1 MPSPEANAVIDMY
14 LQYRMEND
22 APGRTHEELRVM
34 SDQIF
39 ENQPPALDA
48 EVQPAELGGV
58 ATERTVASGAD
69 AERVVV
75 YVHGGGYI
83 CGSARNQ
90 RKFLAELSR
99 RAGAEV
105 HAVEYRLAPEHPF
118 PAAVDDVVAAYE
130 GAIAAAN
137 GRPVVVGGDSA
148 GGGLAIGSVVEM
160 RRRGMQL
167 PAAMFALSPWADM
180 TLTGD
185 AISSN
190 ANADVMV
197 RFEDLKVMRE
207 CYVGR
212 GDAAHPAAS
221 PALADLT
228 GMPPLLVH
236 VGSDEILAGDAAAL
250 VDAARKAGVDAQLH
264 SADGMFHIYPVL
276 APDLP
281 ESQAAI
287 SSLAQFIR
295 SAG

>member
-1 MPSPEANAVIDMY
+1 VANGINPDR
-14 LQYRMEND
+14 L
-22 APGRTHEELRVM
+22 
-34 SDQIF
+34 
-39 ENQPPALDA
+39 
-48 EVQPAELGGV
+48 
-58 ATERTVASGAD
+58 
-69 AERVVV
+69 VV

-83 CGSARNQ
+83 CGSAGNQ
-90 RKFLAELSR
+90 RGFLAELSR

-160 RRRGMQL
+160 RRRDLQL

-180 TLTGD
+180 TLTSD
-185 AISSN
+185 TISSN
-190 ANADVMV
+190 ADADVMV
-197 RFEDLKVMRE
+197 RYEDLKAMRE
-207 CYVGR
+207 CYIGS
-212 GDAAHPAAS
+212 GDASHPTAS

-236 VGSDEILAGDAAAL
+236 VGSAEILAGDSAAL
-250 VDAARKAGVDAQLH
+250 VDAARNAGVDAQLQ

-281 ESQAAI
+281 ESREAI